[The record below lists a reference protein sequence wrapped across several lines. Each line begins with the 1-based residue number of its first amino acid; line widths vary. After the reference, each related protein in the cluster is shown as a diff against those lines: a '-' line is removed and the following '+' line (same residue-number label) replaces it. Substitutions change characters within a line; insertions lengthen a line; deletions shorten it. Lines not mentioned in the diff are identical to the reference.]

1 MGDSHR
7 QPLFVDPL
15 PTLRTLAVP
24 PVAGSLGTWARWRPQ
39 EISVPRHPLLK
50 MSNIKFYI
58 TIAVVA
64 YVGSRIIDMVLAKV
78 LPAKKP

>member
-1 MGDSHR
+1 
-7 QPLFVDPL
+7 
-15 PTLRTLAVP
+15 
-24 PVAGSLGTWARWRPQ
+24 
-39 EISVPRHPLLK
+39 

-78 LPAKKP
+78 LPAKKA